1 MVDGLLEQG
10 VEVII
15 RSSLLVVVAFVA
27 TFALHQASASARY
40 WVWVFTFGG
49 LLALP
54 VMVAAGPL
62 LTIITPAHDVI
73 SAPTVTPVEGNNIE
87 TNIAYYD
94 CTWHL

>member
-1 MVDGLLEQG
+1 
-10 VEVII
+10 
-15 RSSLLVVVAFVA
+15 
-27 TFALHQASASARY
+27 
-40 WVWVFTFGG
+40 
-49 LLALP
+49 
-54 VMVAAGPL
+54 MVAAGPL